1 MRRGRLAKRPI
12 GVVAKELLRY
22 LQSQGMRDFYLPVDE
37 ETQLRA
43 LGALSTLRRVNDRIP
58 IGAGKHIDGQTII
71 LFVENLVGRAGA
83 GQRPVGRFV
92 QPGAKASMVNI
103 VQQPQ
108 FRALMGELVA
118 HLPKIERDA
127 SKALI
132 HSDVIQGSEMLEW
145 YGPYR
150 ADIRLRA
157 LVGRILDAAEGASPA
172 ATLRRLNKE
181 IVEVVAD
188 VRRQPPVSSLGAR
201 VKSMGITDALSV
213 LEAVVTPDA
222 RELEGWSRP
231 GQSEHLSKVR
241 DEASFVSAI
250 HRDQGALLPLESLP
264 RHLQAAVTSM
274 ATYEESGQQVF
285 VVGPRLQEMFSETS
299 LREIP
304 SGALKTPYD
313 SFYVALPD
321 CDFSIWG
328 DEATGWHRLSGFYVV
343 DLVPSFAVMGLDAV
357 GDEHGEKDAWLFFL
371 WGAENSY
378 SRGYGDDASFF
389 FTVDKA
395 ALDKSGLDLEEW
407 LRKKLSSKSLTHRDQ
422 TWDQITRWPG
432 QGESPGRSA
441 SEEQK
446 NEGQLGASIFTIRVF
461 FNLLMY
467 LRAADPEVVGDP
479 DADANTKER
488 KRLEKRIKETKNVK
502 KRRQAKRTLT
512 RISSAKIHY
521 VGPSIEEAGEEEASE
536 LAKTGRRRHWVR
548 GHWRQFR
555 RGKWTWIQPHQR
567 GRAGVLPRTYSLVDE

>member
-1 MRRGRLAKRPI
+1 MRRGRLAKRPV
-12 GVVAKELLRY
+12 GVVAADLLRY
-22 LQSQGMRDFYLPVDE
+22 LRSQGLRDIHLPVDE
-37 ETQLRA
+37 GTQLRA
-43 LGALSTLRRVNDRIP
+43 LAALSTLRSVNDRIP
-58 IGAGKHIDGQTII
+58 IGGGRHIDGQTII
-71 LFVENLVGRAGA
+71 LFVENLAGRSGAAGPGVA
-83 GQRPVGRFV
+83 PVAL
-92 QPGAKASMVNI
+92 QPGSQVTMAKI

-118 HLPKIERDA
+118 QLPKIERDS

-132 HSDVIQGSEMLEW
+132 HSDVIQGSQMLEW

-157 LVGRILDAAEGASPA
+157 LVGRILEASEGVSPA
-172 ATLRRLNKE
+172 ATMRRLNKE

-188 VRRQPPVSSLGAR
+188 VRSQPPVSSLGAR
-201 VKSMGITDALSV
+201 VKSMGIKDALSV
-213 LEAVVTPDA
+213 LEAVVTPDP
-222 RELEGWSRP
+222 REMQGWNRP
-231 GQSEHLSKVR
+231 GQQPPHLSKVR
-241 DEASFVSAI
+241 DEASWVGALQ
-250 HRDQGALLPLESLP
+250 REQRALLPLESLP

-304 SGALKTPYD
+304 SGALKTPYN
-313 SFYVALPD
+313 SFYVALPG
-321 CDFSIWG
+321 CEFSIWG
-328 DEATGWHRLSGFYVV
+328 DESTGWHRLSGFYVV
-343 DLVPSFAVMGLDAV
+343 DLIPAFQDMGLDAV
-357 GDEHGEKDAWLFFL
+357 GEHGEKDAWLFFL

-389 FTVDKA
+389 FTVDKS
-395 ALDKSGLDLEEW
+395 ALDRSGLDLEEW
-407 LRKKLSSKSLTHRDQ
+407 LRKKLSSKSLTHRDH

-441 SEEQK
+441 SEAQK
-446 NEGQLGASIFTIRVF
+446 NEGQLGASIFAIRVF

-479 DADANTKER
+479 EADANTKER
-488 KRLEKRIKETKNVK
+488 KRLEKRIKETKNAK
-502 KRRQAKRTLT
+502 KRRQAQRALT
-512 RISSAKIHY
+512 RISSATIHY
-521 VGPSIEEAGEEEASE
+521 VGPSIEEAQEEE

-567 GRAGVLPRTYSLVDE
+567 GRAGALPRTYSLADE